1 MSTYRKCLAAGLLWI
16 VVALAG
22 AQDSEAPP
30 SPPANPPAN
39 PPASPP
45 RQPPAETR
53 EAPRPAQPSDAED
66 VFIPTEEVQ
75 ADEELAFPVD
85 I

>member
-1 MSTYRKCLAAGLLWI
+1 MSTYQKCLAAGLLWAF
-16 VVALAG
+16 VALAG
-22 AQDSEAPP
+22 AQDTQAPQ
-30 SPPANPPAN
+30 SPPPNPPAD
-39 PPASPP
+39 PP
-45 RQPPAETR
+45 RQPPAETQ
-53 EAPRPAQPSDAED
+53 EAPRTAQPSGSED

>member
-1 MSTYRKCLAAGLLWI
+1 MNTYRKCLAAGLLCTF
-16 VVALAG
+16 VALAG
-22 AQDSEAPP
+22 AQDPESEP
-30 SPPANPPAN
+30 SPPANPPAD
-39 PPASPP
+39 PP

-53 EAPRPAQPSDAED
+53 EAPRAPQPSAAED

>member
-1 MSTYRKCLAAGLLWI
+1 MKFPQRYLSGALLAVF
-16 VVALAG
+16 VVLAG
-22 AQDSEAPP
+22 AQEA
-30 SPPANPPAN
+30 S

-45 RQPPAETR
+45 EEAPADPPA
-53 EAPRPAQPSDAED
+53 APPVSQPRGEDD